1 MGTPDELSRQAGL
14 WRLLDRKIC
23 FSVPGNRMINHL
35 SGFRK
40 KWFTPASLLL
50 PVLVMGILFS
60 RFGVT
65 EPFCK
70 TLTVSGNP
78 EYPPLLWEDPENSGQ
93 LTGAA
98 TALLQEILET
108 MGVELQVQNLGSW
121 ARVQRLAR
129 VGELDMVAG
138 AFITSER
145 IGYMDYLLP
154 PFIRLPTAVWVPKD
168 KVFEYRHWPDLIGKQ
183 GGTLINNSFGQ
194 GFDRY
199 AAKNLEIMGVRTIE
213 QSFEMALAGRVDYVL
228 YERLQ
233 GQVKLQRIGLAE
245 EFVPLDV
252 PVSNEGLFFT
262 FSKNSPCNTFE
273 FRERIAD
280 LLYILTLSGRLD
292 EIVSEYTTRYMF
304 SQPQ

>member
-1 MGTPDELSRQAGL
+1 
-14 WRLLDRKIC
+14 
-23 FSVPGNRMINHL
+23 MIAHL
-35 SGFRK
+35 SVFRK
-40 KWFTPASLLL
+40 KLFTAARLLF
-50 PVLVMGILFS
+50 PVLIVVIV
-60 RFGVT
+60 FGRSGAA
-65 EPFCK
+65 EPLCK

-78 EYPPLLWEDPENSGQ
+78 EYPPLLWEDPRYPEQ

-98 TALLQEILET
+98 PALLQEILET
-108 MGVELQVQNLGSW
+108 MGVELEVQNLGSW

-129 VGELDMVAG
+129 VGELDMIAG

-145 IGYMDYLLP
+145 IRYMDYLLP
-154 PFIRLPTAVWVPKD
+154 PFIRLPAAVWVPKD
-168 KVFEYRHWPDLIGKQ
+168 QVFEYRHWPDLVGKQ

-199 AAKNLEIMGVRTIE
+199 AAKYLEIVGVRTIE

-233 GQVKLQRIGLAE
+233 GQVKLQRMGLAE
-245 EFVPLDV
+245 KFVPLDV
-252 PVSNEGLFFT
+252 PISNEGLFFT

-280 LLYILTLSGRLD
+280 LLYKLTLSGRLD
-292 EIVSEYTTRYMF
+292 EIVSEHTARYMF
-304 SQPQ
+304 PQPQ

>member
-1 MGTPDELSRQAGL
+1 MT
-14 WRLLDRKIC
+14 
-23 FSVPGNRMINHL
+23 V
-35 SGFRK
+35 
-40 KWFTPASLLL
+40 SLLAPL
-50 PVLVMGILFS
+50 LIVVIVFCRS
-60 RFGVT
+60 GVA
-65 EPFCK
+65 EPLCK

-78 EYPPLLWEDPENSGQ
+78 EYPPLLWEAPGNSGQ

-108 MGVELQVQNLGSW
+108 MGVELQVRNLGSW

-129 VGELDMVAG
+129 VGELDMIAG

-145 IGYMDYLLP
+145 IRYMDYLLP
-154 PFIRLPTAVWVPKD
+154 PFIHLPTAVWVPKD
-168 KVFEYRHWPDLIGKQ
+168 RVFEYRHWPDLVGKQ

-245 EFVPLDV
+245 EFLSLDV

-262 FSKNSPCNTFE
+262 FFKNSPCNTFE

-280 LLYILTLSGRLD
+280 LLYILTLSGRMD
-292 EIVSEYTTRYMF
+292 EIISEYTTRYMF